1 MSLKHNFT
9 RTLNIE
15 NSYSQTI
22 EDVLLLLKII
32 KPFDQH
38 AIGIIWW
45 VFINSIIQI
54 EFKNLF
60 WAFPDE
66 ASSRK

>member
-38 AIGIIWW
+38 AIGII
-45 VFINSIIQI
+45 
-54 EFKNLF
+54 
-60 WAFPDE
+60 
-66 ASSRK
+66 